1 MEKVAKWLILQRE
14 QATMLEKLCIMQ
26 SETNTVSE
34 ASSMIVLCRS
44 TKCCTSA
51 PVAHWVEPVTHM
63 LRDKQLPGFDYA
75 PGNFL
80 CAISPLS
87 LSTYFAAPSSK
98 CYKMPI
104 KKPCVWSVS
113 ASVSKTRKTPWYAKS
128 WGNTKTIQKCQ
139 MCKVTLCKY
148 LCFVIKTQENLID
161 YN

>member
-34 ASSMIVLCRS
+34 ISSMIVLCRS

-63 LRDKQLPGFDYA
+63 LKDKQLPGFDYA

-87 LSTYFAAPSSK
+87 LLTFLKMLQNAHKKALCVVCKRFSQQDQKNTMICKKLRQHKNHSK
-98 CYKMPI
+98 IPN
-104 KKPCVWSVS
+104 V
-113 ASVSKTRKTPWYAKS
+113 
-128 WGNTKTIQKCQ
+128 
-139 MCKVTLCKY
+139 
-148 LCFVIKTQENLID
+148 
-161 YN
+161 